1 MWMGIVLYHWCC
13 NNIIWIVGVVTVKG
27 STAGAD
33 GSGLKVVTG
42 RSLVQVEMV
51 IVDLIKCLEESEMNK
66 EARIALVENRLTNL
80 QGSPKN
86 IKCPGVARKV
96 ARQLRN
102 LKKD

>member
-1 MWMGIVLYHWCC
+1 
-13 NNIIWIVGVVTVKG
+13 
-27 STAGAD
+27 
-33 GSGLKVVTG
+33 
-42 RSLVQVEMV
+42 MV

-86 IKCPGVARKV
+86 IKCPGVVRKV

-102 LKKD
+102 LK